1 MEKAPRQRFELKSQS
16 PKAWLEA
23 VMSDFDTFLVDHAA
37 CERKASATCM
47 SFVVKYRDKVEL
59 VKDFGT
65 ENEYTKLTHGEF
77 ESYKEE
83 GWQFASITL
92 KLLNG
97 IGLYRPETDRHYIFL
112 VLSELVDHGVAQ
124 EEKDKYVDCERHERR
139 RRAFI
144 CQHLKNNSRNGFEE
158 AFPTYESMEFEY
170 DDDDFQAWCND
181 CEKIRLQQDGW
192 DETSMAFA
200 KIKVVCEKCYFEI
213 KESNLYHC
221 KKIRSHSCLKE
232 NWYTD
237 TIPSQLRILKISPFI

>member
-1 MEKAPRQRFELKSQS
+1 MNYQDYLSECFQESSIKQAALEKKYELKSFSTWFYDQAS
-16 PKAWLEA
+16 GILTL
-23 VMSDFDTFLVDHAA
+23 SDKNKELNFRYFEVGTYSKKSNTWKWSWDNNHTL
-37 CERKASATCM
+37 KK
-47 SFVVKYRDKVEL
+47 VKDKVEL

-158 AFPTYESMEFEY
+158 AFPTYEGMEFEY
-170 DDDDFQAWCND
+170 DDDDFQAWC
-181 CEKIRLQQDGW
+181 R
-192 DETSMAFA
+192 
-200 KIKVVCEKCYFEI
+200 VV
-213 KESNLYHC
+213 
-221 KKIRSHSCLKE
+221 KK
-232 NWYTD
+232 
-237 TIPSQLRILKISPFI
+237 